1 MSVSVVTVYLQ
12 RDPFIE
18 TGFSFTA
25 RGLRVCCN
33 DHQHRQT
40 YSWSKYYARTDHSR
54 STYTC
59 KIYTNSVVVLKIIFA
74 IIRNSV
80 PVFISLF
87 LLLLF
92 NFCGLLVNIVTP
104 ISTEVSQDTRN

>member
-1 MSVSVVTVYLQ
+1 VIHLSKPASVLLHVDCVSVVMIINIDKHTAGQNIMHELITV
-12 RDPFIE
+12 
-18 TGFSFTA
+18 G
-25 RGLRVCCN
+25 
-33 DHQHRQT
+33 
-40 YSWSKYYARTDHSR
+40 
-54 STYTC
+54 TYTC
-59 KIYTNSVVVLKIIFA
+59 KIYTNSVVVVKIIFA

-92 NFCGLLVNIVTP
+92 NFCGLLVNIVTL